1 MSLAVSDKGLRLA
14 ARDEDLAAQCAGYSL
29 TKSIYFFHYIVT
41 KFICQLLNSTF
52 QNFSFVIFSDHLCVG
67 VKIQVFICPF

>member
-41 KFICQLLNSTF
+41 KFICQLLDSTF
-52 QNFSFVIFSDHLCVG
+52 S
-67 VKIQVFICPF
+67 

>member
-1 MSLAVSDKGLRLA
+1 MSLAVSDKGLRLT
-14 ARDEDLAAQCAGYSL
+14 ARDEDLAAQRAGYSL

-52 QNFSFVIFSDHLCVG
+52 S
-67 VKIQVFICPF
+67 